1 MQPKKVYFCQS
12 VPRVGVEK
20 KYQTRAVL
28 FPRSEV
34 RTYKVI
40 CGKLNVTRSANE
52 CLPLCKLYRSNATM
66 STVFARCPEDG
77 TGSPWVD
84 RKTVKM
90 SRSQRPTALAYWVC
104 LAILL
109 TVVCSVQSASKDP
122 YTILGV
128 QKRATLQ
135 EIRRA
140 YKQLAKEWHPDKSK
154 HPEAETRFV
163 EIKQAYEL
171 LSDSDRRL
179 AYDQFGITNEDAV
192 LNRDRPD
199 YSNYGRFQD
208 PFEHFYGAHN
218 FNFHDQDISLYH
230 RLSITSK
237 YYETNI
243 VPKSR
248 QTPQI
253 LMFYADWCFACM
265 KAANSFKKMIDTL
278 EPYGVVFATVN
289 AGHEE
294 QLVRKVGV
302 HSLPC
307 VIMVLDGHSYVYK
320 ESVFNAQHVVDFIR
334 QKLPYK
340 LLTPVTD
347 DTLDAFL
354 GGWADNRVRALIL
367 EPRAQPR
374 LRYLITAF
382 YFRDRVAFGFVQLNA
397 KNTKHIQATYKAH
410 ATLDT
415 LLIFNEFPTHPIAT
429 ITMSDIPT
437 TTLNNIISLN
447 QYLVLPRLS
456 SQDML
461 DSVCPAEWNRPRKRL
476 CVVLVT
482 ENTSMH
488 DGARHMMR
496 KIALESLFSR
506 ERVRFAYIYKEKQN
520 DFIGALS
527 QHDQTKETLLQ
538 LVIFWRR
545 DTKHVRYEWVREVVL
560 QVDKPAENETQD
572 QYFNNTKQKIDGT
585 IQRLLRSSEALSYE
599 TEVKDLLDEHAQS
612 LMVRILNRL
621 LLAVEYMTDNLGQE
635 HILPAISVIGTIAFI
650 LIVGYLMSYLLRLE
664 EEDIQLKQS
673 KNGDSANGKSTNYVP
688 ELRLHELRAEKY
700 NGLVRLLKPGC
711 RTIVLLT
718 DMQSRP
724 KLIPAFHKAVW
735 PYRKNKTLMF
745 AHMLIEKGIGWYAE
759 LLRLSLSES
768 REMKINPR
776 NCIGTVIALNG
787 HRKYFCMYHAKH
799 PESNRGA
806 KRMIKMTRHL
816 SSMPSDPEA
825 GAFLGMDSSDSETS
839 MSDISEPKIL
849 LEENLLD
856 GLPNWLDRLFEGTTH
871 RYYINY
877 WPDFTSK

>member
-1 MQPKKVYFCQS
+1 MCRRQK
-12 VPRVGVEK
+12 
-20 KYQTRAVL
+20 T
-28 FPRSEV
+28 
-34 RTYKVI
+34 VI
-40 CGKLNVTRSANE
+40 CWIGFALIFGTIGLSLSAAN
-52 CLPLCKLYRSNATM
+52 
-66 STVFARCPEDG
+66 
-77 TGSPWVD
+77 
-84 RKTVKM
+84 
-90 SRSQRPTALAYWVC
+90 
-104 LAILL
+104 
-109 TVVCSVQSASKDP
+109 DP

-128 QKRATLQ
+128 HKRASMQ
-135 EIRRA
+135 DIRRA

-154 HPEAETRFV
+154 HPEAETKFV

-171 LSDSDRRL
+171 LSDTDRRL
-179 AYDQFGITNEDAV
+179 AYDQYGITNEDAV
-192 LNRDRPD
+192 LERNRPD

-218 FNFHDQDISLYH
+218 FNFHDQDIGLYH
-230 RLSITSK
+230 RLSITTK

-243 VPKSR
+243 LPKSR
-248 QTPQI
+248 IIPQI

-265 KAANSFKKMIDTL
+265 KAANSFKKLIDTL

-289 AGHEE
+289 VGHEE

-307 VIMVLDGHSYVYK
+307 VIMVLDGHNYVYK
-320 ESVFNAQHVVDFIR
+320 DSVFNAQHVVDFIR

-340 LLTPVTD
+340 LLMPITD
-347 DTLDAFL
+347 NTLDTFL

-367 EPRAQPR
+367 EPRVQPR
-374 LRYLITAF
+374 LRYLIIAY
-382 YFRDRVAFGFVQLNA
+382 YFRERVAFGFVQLNSRETA
-397 KNTKHIQATYKAH
+397 NIQAKFKAH
-410 ATLDT
+410 SNLDT
-415 LLIFNEFPTHPIAT
+415 LLIFNEYPPQPIAT
-429 ITMSDIPT
+429 VTMSDIPS
-437 TTLNNIISLN
+437 TTLHNIISHN
-447 QYLVLPRLS
+447 KYLILPRLS

-482 ENTSMH
+482 ENTSLH
-488 DGARHMMR
+488 DGARTVMR
-496 KIALESLFSR
+496 KIAHESLFSR
-506 ERVRFAYIYKEKQN
+506 ERVRFAYIYQEKQN
-520 DFIGALS
+520 DFICALS
-527 QHDQTKETLLQ
+527 KHNQSKETLLQ
-538 LVIFWRR
+538 IVIFWRR
-545 DTKHVRYEWVREVVL
+545 DTKQIRYEWVQEIVL
-560 QVDKPAENETQD
+560 QTDKTLENDTQE
-572 QYFNNTKQKIDGT
+572 QYFNYTKQKMDTVIH
-585 IQRLLRSSEALSYE
+585 RLLRSSEALSYE
-599 TEVKDLLDEHAQS
+599 TEVKALLDEHAENAVMRM
-612 LMVRILNRL
+612 LNRIL
-621 LLAVEYMTDNLGQE
+621 LALEYMVDNLGQE
-635 HILPAISVIGTIAFI
+635 HILPAISVIGTVAFI
-650 LIVGYLMSYLLRLE
+650 LIIGYLMSYLLHLE
-664 EEDIQLKQS
+664 EEDIQLKKS
-673 KNGDSANGKSTNYVP
+673 KQVDNSNGKTLGYVP

-718 DMQSRP
+718 DLQSRS
-724 KLIPAFHKAVW
+724 KLIPSFHKAVW

-776 NCIGTVIALNG
+776 NCVGTVIALNG

-806 KRMIKMTRHL
+806 KRMIKITRHL
-816 SSMPSDPEA
+816 SSMPTDPEA

-839 MSDISEPKIL
+839 MSDIYEPKIL